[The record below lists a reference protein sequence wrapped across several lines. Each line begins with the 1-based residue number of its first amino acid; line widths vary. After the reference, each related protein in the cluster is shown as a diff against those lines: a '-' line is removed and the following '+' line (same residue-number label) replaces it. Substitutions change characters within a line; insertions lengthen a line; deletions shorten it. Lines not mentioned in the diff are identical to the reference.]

1 MIWFSTLKSE
11 WASDLWLL
19 LETDSVL
26 ESDLRDAVDWVR
38 KRLVELNAGKNLQLT
53 IPVSVGL
60 SLIWSCSMS
69 LKIYLT
75 GLCGQWYIIRAS
87 DTSVLVRALCAR
99 IKEKR
104 IQKSSY
110 LFKSSTQTCV
120 HIRRN
125 SIEVKQKQKRRS
137 NYSPYA
143 GMKMFRLLTE
153 FWIFPP
159 NFYLLQSFDDI
170 SSVNCF
176 VKSYSY

>member
-1 MIWFSTLKSE
+1 
-11 WASDLWLL
+11 
-19 LETDSVL
+19 
-26 ESDLRDAVDWVR
+26 
-38 KRLVELNAGKNLQLT
+38 
-53 IPVSVGL
+53 
-60 SLIWSCSMS
+60 MS
-69 LKIYLT
+69 LEIYLT

-87 DTSVLVRALCAR
+87 DTSVLVRAPEPCAR

-110 LFKSSTQTCV
+110 LFKSSTQTCG

-125 SIEVKQKQKRRS
+125 SVEVKQKQKRRS
-137 NYSPYA
+137 NYRPYA
-143 GMKMFRLLTE
+143 GMKMFRFLTE

-170 SSVNCF
+170 SSVDCF